1 MKKTLIVLFVAL
13 FAFAG
18 STYAQSIV
26 KLGHIN
32 STDLMEIM
40 PGRDSAQAVLQKE
53 AQEAEEHITL
63 MQQELETKYNR
74 YQERQ
79 EGWSQQIR
87 ESEMNQIQDMN
98 KRIME
103 YQQSA
108 QKQLQDRN
116 EELFKP
122 IVDRAKA
129 AIAEVAKENGYS
141 YIFDSAVGALLYQE
155 DSDDILPLVK
165 KKLGLK

>member
-18 STYAQSIV
+18 SSFAQGKV

-53 AQEAEEHITL
+53 ATEAEEHISL
-63 MQQELETKYNR
+63 MQQELEAKYNR
-74 YQERQ
+74 YHERQ

-98 KRIME
+98 KRIYE

-108 QKQLQDRN
+108 QKQLQDRQ

>member
-1 MKKTLIVLFVAL
+1 
-13 FAFAG
+13 
-18 STYAQSIV
+18 
-26 KLGHIN
+26 
-32 STDLMEIM
+32 M